1 MIQVTAICVSGSCEP
16 MRVVFATFM
25 HIVLYSQTSQITF
38 TSTTLTLPFPIGFGT
53 FLFSVLFNHS
63 LASVR
68 IILNSTDLVLPI
80 FIAQTSLCY
89 TSSHLWAVHLLTIV
103 SVHLSCSHA
112 YNCIGPSVHFFPSF
126 CPPLS
131 FICSRLG

>member
-1 MIQVTAICVSGSCEP
+1 MIQVTAICVSGYCEP

-38 TSTTLTLPFPIGFGT
+38 IFTTLTLPFPIGFGA

-68 IILNSTDLVLPI
+68 IFLNSTDLVLHCTN
-80 FIAQTSLCY
+80 FIVLHQFSSLGC
-89 TSSHLWAVHLLTIV
+89 SS
-103 SVHLSCSHA
+103 A
-112 YNCIGPSVHFFPSF
+112 YNCISPSVLLTCLQLYRSICPFLSLFSPSSFFH
-126 CPPLS
+126 L
-131 FICSRLG
+131 L